1 MLPMEQEVMWQS
13 AHQLHHLYKWQA
25 CKNLVL
31 DIELILQILM
41 YQQNRKVQKRATH
54 VLLDMTVME
63 TETVLK
69 VKLVIFV
76 QMDISKKLMEN
87 VYFHRLFAVLDM
99 LVMET
104 ETAFHIQ
111 WQQFVQVDLKV
122 METVIA

>member
-1 MLPMEQEVMWQS
+1 
-13 AHQLHHLYKWQA
+13 
-25 CKNLVL
+25 
-31 DIELILQILM
+31 M

-54 VLLDMTVME
+54 VLLDMTAME
-63 TETVLK
+63 TETALK

-104 ETAFHIQ
+104 ETASHIQ
-111 WQQFVQVDLKV
+111 
-122 METVIA
+122 

>member
-1 MLPMEQEVMWQS
+1 
-13 AHQLHHLYKWQA
+13 
-25 CKNLVL
+25 
-31 DIELILQILM
+31 M

-99 LVMET
+99 LVMEM
-104 ETAFHIQ
+104 ETASHIQ
-111 WQQFVQVDLKV
+111 
-122 METVIA
+122 